1 MSGVEIRTGC
11 KINLGLR
18 ITGVLPNGYHTLDSV
33 FYPLAEPFDVLIPE
47 REEGTGICVR
57 CDAPGIDPEHNTLT
71 KAYAAFAA
79 LLPEPAACPAVR
91 LTLRK
96 GIPHGA
102 GLGGGSSDAAALL
115 LWLNSCLEQP
125 LPQSELEQAALRV
138 GADVPFF
145 LHNRPRRVTGIGE
158 VLSPVEVDLPGW
170 WLVLVCPPVTVATP
184 WAYRAYD
191 DFMVAA
197 EKAGDKGLTN
207 PKSKDNETL
216 LVMGKH
222 AGTGTA
228 FRITTDN
235 VLHIRNDLEP
245 VVVREYPQLETIRQ
259 HLLLSG
265 AACARMSGSGSSMF
279 GLFSARHAAEAAVQN
294 LASLYGKVFVLPM
307 NAGM

>member
-1 MSGVEIRTGC
+1 MEIRTGC
-11 KINLGLR
+11 KINLGLE

-33 FYPLAEPFDVLIPE
+33 FYPLARPFDVLEVE
-47 REEGTGICVR
+47 RREGAGIRVF
-57 CDAPGIDPEHNTLT
+57 CDTPGIDLEHNTLT

-79 LLPEPAACPAVR
+79 LLPERAACPGVDV
-91 LTLRK
+91 TLRK

-115 LWLNSCLEQP
+115 LWLNSCLETP
-125 LPQSELEQAALRV
+125 LTLEELEKAAIKV

-145 LHNRPRRVTGIGE
+145 LHGRPRRVTGIGE
-158 VLSPVEVDLPGW
+158 VLTPAAVELPDW
-170 WLVLVCPPVTVATP
+170 WLVLVCPPLSVSTP

-191 DFMVAA
+191 DLTAEA

-216 LVMGKH
+216 LVMGKY
-222 AGTGTA
+222 AGTGTT
-228 FRITTDN
+228 FRITTEN
-235 VLHIRNDLEP
+235 VLQIRNDLEP
-245 VVVREYPQLETIRQ
+245 AVVREYPQLETIRQ
-259 HLLLSG
+259 HLLHSG

-279 GLFSARHAAEAAVQN
+279 GLFSARHAAEAAAQ
-294 LASLYGKVFVLPM
+294 SLESQYGKVFVLPM